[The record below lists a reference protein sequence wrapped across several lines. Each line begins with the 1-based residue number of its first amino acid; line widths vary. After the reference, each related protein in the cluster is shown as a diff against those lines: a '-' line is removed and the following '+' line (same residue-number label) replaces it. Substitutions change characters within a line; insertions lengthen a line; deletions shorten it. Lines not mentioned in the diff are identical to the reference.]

1 MIPEV
6 LSVAST
12 NLYAYKETKRKQR
25 VASSASHSQD
35 IARRGVHKERVK
47 GIQCHR
53 FPTEKLDSK
62 LQCSAHCKVAPH
74 TLDLLDC
81 VDFNVSRYHVARTSM
96 KQGSDECFKE

>member
-25 VASSASHSQD
+25 MASNASHIQD

-47 GIQCHR
+47 GIQFHR
-53 FPTEKLDSK
+53 FPTTEKLDSK

-81 VDFNVSRYHVARTSM
+81 VGFNVSR
-96 KQGSDECFKE
+96 